1 MESLLSYRNSECEA
15 LKDPSYLEL
24 VISMS
29 KVTDMQSFNSL
40 ILVGLLIS
48 YLPQHYRI
56 ISRGTAEGISPYFVL
71 LGTTSATSG
80 FANILTVPQ
89 SRAAIGCCK
98 ELEAFQCTAGL
109 LGVAQL
115 GTQWVC
121 FTLILVLFLIFFRYR
136 DATIPS
142 EELAGESPKW
152 QTAVGVGLACVVHG
166 LLVVI
171 ITGIFTIALPNHLT
185 AWANFLGVMA
195 TVLAAIQYFP
205 QIWTTYH
212 LKHVGSL
219 SIPMMCI
226 QTPGGLLFAASLYA
240 RLGPK
245 GWSTWAIY
253 LLTAIMQGC
262 VLVLGIYYE
271 MAARHHERQQSNQ
284 NADGTYSSLQ
294 NSAPPRPSLASR
306 TYSEGWERG
315 LPGPFTGHPER
326 YAETEED
333 LDDIQEREQR
343 AIERENQPLLR
354 PGGIGNP
361 RKNYRT
367 TKKR

>member
-1 MESLLSYRNSECEA
+1 MDISSSLRHAECEP
-15 LKDPSYLEL
+15 LRTPHYLEL
-24 VISMS
+24 VISL
-29 KVTDMQSFNSL
+29 L

-80 FANILTVPQ
+80 FANILTVAK
-89 SRAAIGCCK
+89 SREAIECCK
-98 ELEAFQCTAGL
+98 ELDTFQCAAGL

-115 GTQWVC
+115 GMQWVC
-121 FTLILVLFLIFFRYR
+121 FALILVLFLIFFRYS
-136 DATIPS
+136 DANVPP

-166 LLVVI
+166 LVVVI
-171 ITGIFTIALPNHLT
+171 LTGVFTIASPYHLT
-185 AWANFLGVMA
+185 AWANFLGIMA
-195 TVLAAIQYFP
+195 AALAAVQYFP
-205 QIWTTYH
+205 QIWTTYR

-240 RLGPK
+240 RLGPE
-245 GWSTWAIY
+245 GWSTWVIY
-253 LLTAIMQGC
+253 LLTALLQGC
-262 VLVLGIYYE
+262 VLFLGVYYE
-271 MAARHHERQQSNQ
+271 IQARREERQ
-284 NADGTYSSLQ
+284 SSSHGILG
-294 NSAPPRPSLASR
+294 PRPSLDNSATPQRPSAPR

-333 LDDIQEREQR
+333 LDDIREREER
-343 AIERENQPLLR
+343 AIARENQPLLR

-361 RKNYRT
+361 RKNYRA
-367 TKKR
+367 TKGR

>member
-1 MESLLSYRNSECEA
+1 
-15 LKDPSYLEL
+15 
-24 VISMS
+24 
-29 KVTDMQSFNSL
+29 
-40 ILVGLLIS
+40 
-48 YLPQHYRI
+48 
-56 ISRGTAEGISPYFVL
+56 
-71 LGTTSATSG
+71 
-80 FANILTVPQ
+80 
-89 SRAAIGCCK
+89 
-98 ELEAFQCTAGL
+98 
-109 LGVAQL
+109 
-115 GTQWVC
+115 
-121 FTLILVLFLIFFRYR
+121 
-136 DATIPS
+136 
-142 EELAGESPKW
+142 
-152 QTAVGVGLACVVHG
+152 VHG

-171 ITGIFTIALPNHLT
+171 ITGVFTIALPTHLT
-185 AWANFLGVMA
+185 AWADFLGVMA
-195 TVLAAIQYFP
+195 AVLAAIQYFP
-205 QIWTTYH
+205 QIWTTYR

-240 RLGPK
+240 RLGPA

-253 LLTAIMQGC
+253 LLTAVMQGC
-262 VLVLGIYYE
+262 VLGLGIYYE
-271 MAARHHERQQSNQ
+271 IAARQHERQQLTP
-284 NADGTYSSLQ
+284 DGNGPYPRLE
-294 NSAPPRPSLASR
+294 NSAPPQRPSANR

-367 TKKR
+367 TKQR

>member
-1 MESLLSYRNSECEA
+1 MNILQSTHAECEP
-15 LKDPSYLEL
+15 LRTLRYLEL
-24 VISMS
+24 VISI
-29 KVTDMQSFNSL
+29 L

-80 FANILTVPQ
+80 FANILTVSQ
-89 SRAAIGCCK
+89 SRQAIECCK
-98 ELEAFQCTAGL
+98 ELETFQCVSGL

-115 GTQWVC
+115 GVQWVC
-121 FTLILVLFLIFFRYR
+121 FTLILVLFLIFFRYQ
-136 DATIPS
+136 DANVPS
-142 EELAGESPKW
+142 GELGGESPKW
-152 QTAVGVGLACVVHG
+152 QTAVGVGLACAVHG
-166 LLVVI
+166 LMVVI
-171 ITGIFTIALPNHLT
+171 LSGVFTLAFPNHLT

-195 TVLAAIQYFP
+195 AALAATQYFP
-205 QIWTTYH
+205 QILMTYR

-226 QTPGGLLFAASLYA
+226 QTPGGFLFAASLYA
-240 RLGPK
+240 RLGPE

-253 LLTAIMQGC
+253 LLTAVMQGC
-262 VLVLGIYYE
+262 VLFLGVYYE
-271 MAARHHERQQSNQ
+271 LAARRQEQQ
-284 NADGTYSSLQ
+284 LAVQIADGSRAPYESLEG
-294 NSAPPRPSLASR
+294 SAAPRRPFAPR

-333 LDDIQEREQR
+333 LDDIREREER
-343 AIERENQPLLR
+343 AIARENQPLLR

-361 RKNYRT
+361 RKSYQTN
-367 TKKR
+367 KRS